1 VVETTAILTF
11 SLTVA
16 VHRVKKPFIYAGFFS
31 LTTDGHRSF
40 AGAPGAKER
49 LEVGTEF
56 FSRCYFV
63 LFCVIYRY
71 LVLFSVPLSLFQPE
85 VDFEPANPTPAPGDV
100 KLERGGGGY
109 GHSANPASAGLDLA
123 ATA

>member
-1 VVETTAILTF
+1 MDTDLLLERQERKNAL
-11 SLTVA
+11 
-16 VHRVKKPFIYAGFFS
+16 RWERNFFHDVT
-31 LTTDGHRSF
+31 L
-40 AGAPGAKER
+40 
-49 LEVGTEF
+49 
-56 FSRCYFV
+56 CYFV

-85 VDFEPANPTPAPGDV
+85 VDFEPSNPTPAPGDV

-123 ATA
+123 ATALSHRHHRSGDIKEQVLHPAIRL